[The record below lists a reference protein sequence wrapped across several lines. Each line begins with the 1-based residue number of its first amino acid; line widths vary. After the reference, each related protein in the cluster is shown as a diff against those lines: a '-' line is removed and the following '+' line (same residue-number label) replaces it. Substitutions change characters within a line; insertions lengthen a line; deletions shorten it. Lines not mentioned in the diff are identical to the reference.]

1 LKILS
6 RPIYDL
12 YLNAQNTL
20 AHPLIKLVDN
30 NQIFY
35 WIAKSGQIYL
45 IKGDN
50 LKIKPQVIREV
61 RVCKDLILE
70 LEERT
75 QIFV

>member
-1 LKILS
+1 MHKILS
-6 RPIYDL
+6 P
-12 YLNAQNTL
+12 
-20 AHPLIKLVDN
+20 HPLIKLVDN

>member
-1 LKILS
+1 M
-6 RPIYDL
+6 
-12 YLNAQNTL
+12 NAQNTL